1 MAKSL
6 LFLPDISG
14 FTEFVQTTEVA
25 HSQHVISELLE
36 VLIDANTQELQLAE
50 VEGDALF
57 FIKKRKFFQLKS
69 YWLKLR
75 QCLLHFIVI
84 LNCWKKIEFV
94 LVMPAL
100 QLQSYSLRS

>member
-57 FIKKRKFFQLKS
+57 FYKEEEILSIEK
-69 YWLKLR
+69 
-75 QCLLHFIVI
+75 VI
-84 LNCWKKIEFV
+84 G
-94 LVMPAL
+94 
-100 QLQSYSLRS
+100 SS